1 MCSCSGTGKLYRSCI
16 TVSKSVPWGV
26 LHRRTHQ
33 TGWRET
39 LDYIIFG
46 LGVGATLTLIGWSFR
61 MWGPALRDRTS
72 STEETVLSGYELVN
86 RMAWQ
91 RFCRSCGAVLAMFGL
106 LVLAVTIV
114 ATILTLSNRTGSTIV
129 LATFVACLVATLV
142 WLGLFLHRFGSRG
155 IFRPPIVEPDS
166 MPAAASREPA
176 SPDMVASQSDAP
188 MSRGGPS
195 VIVASGSQPDT
206 VDVAID
212 TAGADTEPT
221 GEPSDE
227 QPAVS
232 DDPYVETGD
241 EVAASALEPD
251 LEDKDILVHEEKPS
265 EDEGATIV
273 DPGHDGDQ
281 TSAEPSGQVERPTEE
296 ETKTGRLISR
306 SAGGEEHP
314 SVGLSAGPEV
324 GTDAL
329 QDDGPETEA
338 AVSDD
343 QVPIGG
349 HSGTRDDLV
358 AEQSSA
364 REPEEERKTP
374 VAQPDP
380 DVPAPSGRADAVRSL
395 RQRRIRRLMQEP
407 PESE

>member
-16 TVSKSVPWGV
+16 TVSKSVTWGV

-39 LDYIIFG
+39 LDYIVFG
-46 LGVGATLTLIGWSFR
+46 LGVGATLTLMGWSFR

-72 STEETVLSGYELVN
+72 SSGETVLSGYELVN

-155 IFRPPIVEPDS
+155 VVRPSIAQPDS
-166 MPAAASREPA
+166 VPAAASREPA
-176 SPDMVASQSDAP
+176 SRASVPSQSGAP
-188 MSRGGPS
+188 VSRGGPS
-195 VIVASGSQPDT
+195 VVVAGENQPHT

-212 TAGADTEPT
+212 TTGTDATPT
-221 GEPSDE
+221 DELSDE
-227 QPAVS
+227 QLAVS
-232 DDPYVETGD
+232 NDPYDDTD
-241 EVAASALEPD
+241 DDVAASANEPD
-251 LEDKDILVHEEKPS
+251 LEEEGILVHEEKPF
-265 EDEGATIV
+265 EEGGETVV
-273 DPGHDGDQ
+273 DTGSDGDQ
-281 TSAEPSGQVERPTEE
+281 PSPESSEPVERPVEE
-296 ETKTGRLISR
+296 EAETGRLILR
-306 SAGGEEHP
+306 SAAVEEHP
-314 SVGLSAGPEV
+314 SIGSSAGPGAGSDV
-324 GTDAL
+324 PL
-329 QDDGPETEA
+329 DDGPETGA
-338 AVSDD
+338 TVSDD
-343 QVPIGG
+343 QVPIV
-349 HSGTRDDLV
+349 GTSDTQDDLEV
-358 AEQSSA
+358 GQSPV
-364 REPEEERKTP
+364 REVDEERRTT

-380 DVPAPSGRADAVRSL
+380 NLPAPSGRAEAVRSL